1 MKIAFRIVLVLTL
14 LPIVFGVSG
23 MILANLAGCTGMDHI
38 EHCDH
43 PGLFP
48 AVAFLIAFVW
58 ISVFVVPVG
67 VVLLALLGVVR
78 LILKK
83 RALPGD
89 AA

>member
-14 LPIVFGVSG
+14 LPILLGVSG

-48 AVAFLIAFVW
+48 VIAPLIAFVW

-67 VVLLALLGVVR
+67 MVLLALLGLIR
-78 LILKK
+78 LIRKK
-83 RALPGD
+83 RSPPGD